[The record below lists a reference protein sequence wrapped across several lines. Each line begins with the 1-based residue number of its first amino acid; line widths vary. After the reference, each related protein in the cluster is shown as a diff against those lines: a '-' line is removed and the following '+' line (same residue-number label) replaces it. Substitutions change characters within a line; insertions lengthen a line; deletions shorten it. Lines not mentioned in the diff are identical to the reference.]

1 MSIDKLSQDRFDE
14 MLRQTLK
21 GHSEPVPADFT
32 NRMLRQIIEAQ
43 ERKIL
48 ARVVLQERLA
58 LAGCIIFSGIVIVA
72 ATVFP
77 DIVAAVFRGIATSV
91 TQQGE
96 ALTNRIPQTIR
107 AFSSEWQ
114 FYTVLGGVLGFAIYS
129 FVELL
134 LGNDLT
140 IA

>member
-1 MSIDKLSQDRFDE
+1 MSTDKLAQDRFDE
-14 MLRQTLK
+14 MLRQALK

-32 NRMLRQIIEAQ
+32 NMMLRQIIDAQ
-43 ERKIL
+43 ERRIL
-48 ARVVLQERLA
+48 ARVVLQERLT
-58 LAGCIIFSGIVIVA
+58 LAACIVFGSIAIVA

-77 DIVAAVFRGIATSV
+77 DIVAAVFRGIATSL

-96 ALTNRIPQTIR
+96 ALTNKVPLAIR
-107 AFSSEWQ
+107 AFCSEWQ